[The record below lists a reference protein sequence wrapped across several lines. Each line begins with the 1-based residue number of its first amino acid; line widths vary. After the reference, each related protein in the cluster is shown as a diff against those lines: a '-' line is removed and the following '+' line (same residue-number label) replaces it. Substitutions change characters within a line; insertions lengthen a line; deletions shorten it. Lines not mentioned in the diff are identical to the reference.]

1 LPLPRLAGSFYVLNF
16 ALTWY
21 DCAANVGQAAAGPIA
36 EGEQVAML
44 RTTSGALGS
53 AAAAAFLAA
62 ACVFAMLAPARAQT
76 VAVLVNGEP
85 ITALDIEQRT
95 KFMQMSTHKVPTRQ
109 EVIDGL
115 IDEILEVR
123 EAKKF
128 GIDVPQSD
136 VDEAYVGVGTRMG
149 LDTQKLGELLTK
161 GGASPETLKHKL
173 KADYAW
179 GALVRGRYKSS
190 LEVADTDVEAQLQL
204 HKPEDKDQV
213 GYEYTL
219 RPILLVV
226 PRGAADAAFD
236 ERKKDAEA
244 LRVRF
249 TDCASGVPFARALRE
264 VAVRDPMIK
273 FSADLPSAQRDIL
286 DKTDVGHLSPPEQT
300 AEGIQM
306 FALCGKKET
315 QSDTPGKKQVRDEI
329 SQQKFGAQAKR
340 YLAELRRAAMIEYKQ

>member
-1 LPLPRLAGSFYVLNF
+1 
-16 ALTWY
+16 
-21 DCAANVGQAAAGPIA
+21 
-36 EGEQVAML
+36 ML

-53 AAAAAFLAA
+53 AAAAAFLVV
-62 ACVFAMLAPARAQT
+62 ACVFATPARAQT

-85 ITALDIEQRT
+85 ITALDIEQRS
-95 KFMQMSTHKVPTRQ
+95 KFMQMSTHKAPTRQ
-109 EVIDGL
+109 EVIDSL
-115 IDEILEVR
+115 IDEMLEIR

-128 GIDVPQSD
+128 SIEVPQSE
-136 VDEAYVGVGTRMG
+136 VDEAYASVGTRMG
-149 LDTQKLGELLTK
+149 VDTQKLNEILTK

-204 HKPEDKDQV
+204 HKPEEKDQV

-226 PRGAADAAFD
+226 PRGAADSAFD

-300 AEGIQM
+300 TEGIQM
-306 FALCGKKET
+306 FALCEKKET
-315 QSDTPGKKQVRDEI
+315 KSDTPGKKQVREEL
-329 SQQKFGAQAKR
+329 SSQKFGAQAKR
-340 YLAELRRAAMIEYKQ
+340 YLAELHREAMIEYKQ